1 MRRCQGTAPTVG
13 GPYPS
18 RAHPAVRRALCD
30 HAFVTWRT
38 FVLSLLAYEV
48 FLIGTQWLF
57 LGKVSSI
64 TTIVFTAFFLV
75 MMRSWTRRRP
85 RPSGSSS

>member
-1 MRRCQGTAPTVG
+1 MSEAPRR
-13 GPYPS
+13 
-18 RAHPAVRRALCD
+18 RRVLCD
-30 HAFVTWRT
+30 HAFVTWQK

-57 LGKVSSI
+57 LSKVSGI

-75 MMRSWTRRRP
+75 MMKPWTLRLP
-85 RPSGSSS
+85 RPSGLGS